1 MAVSRQREYLSDAT
15 AVEFTR
21 NPLGL
26 AKALERIRDANLPF
40 RKATSG
46 TAHLFIANPLRRRI
60 DDREGVLVDLLST
73 HPPINRRILLLYQ
86 MAKLPSGAAG
96 GMGL

>member
-1 MAVSRQREYLSDAT
+1 
-15 AVEFTR
+15 
-21 NPLGL
+21 L
-26 AKALERIRDANLPF
+26 A
-40 RKATSG
+40 
-46 TAHLFIANPLRRRI
+46 
-60 DDREGVLVDLLST
+60 DLLST